1 MNDEHSHADA
11 TDLLT
16 IGAFAR
22 LCGLTAGA
30 LRLYDD
36 VGLLR
41 PALVD
46 PSSGYRYYALDQAD
60 TARTIRRLREIDLAL
75 GGIGDFLDASPTD
88 RRRLLD
94 RHAAGLADRADRAR
108 RVAELLLGP
117 ASSDPAVIDPT
128 GPRGPILPGAI
139 WATTLERVATAAADP
154 TAVSG
159 ELRLLAGVRIDV
171 DSATV
176 TVTATDRYRLTTRT
190 LVAAGAAGSWSRT
203 LDAEAVARLLPRLR
217 RRGPLRPEPVGD
229 GIDFV
234 GDHGT
239 DLVGGAGIDVGGAGI
254 DVVGAGID
262 VVGDGGRL
270 GCAGLPGRYPDHRA
284 LLAGLAD
291 PASRAIVDRRV
302 MVGLVEAALSG
313 RAVRMS
319 AVDGRLTL
327 GTGGMSARVD
337 GPAIDL
343 MVDPTM
349 LHPAVQA
356 AVGPDLVLDIIGPEQ
371 PIRVRSAD
379 PGDVLSLVMPVRG

>member
-1 MNDEHSHADA
+1 MNDEDSR
-11 TDLLT
+11 DLLT

-41 PALVD
+41 PARVD
-46 PSSGYRYYALDQAD
+46 PSSGYRYYSLDQAD

-75 GGIGDFLDASPTD
+75 GGIGDYLDAPPTD

-94 RHAAGLADRADRAR
+94 RHTAGLRDRAERAGQ
-108 RVAELLLGP
+108 VADLLLGGPPVP
-117 ASSDPAVIDPT
+117 ATT
-128 GPRGPILPGAI
+128 GSPRGPILPGAI
-139 WATTLERVATAAADP
+139 WATTIERVATAAADP
-154 TAVSG
+154 TAVAG
-159 ELRLLAGVRIDV
+159 ELRLLAGVRVDV
-171 DSATV
+171 DPATV

-190 LVAAGAAGSWSRT
+190 LVAPGAAEQWSRT

-217 RRGPLRPEPVGD
+217 RRGPLRAEPVGD

-234 GDHGT
+234 VCDGI
-239 DLVGGAGIDVGGAGI
+239 DLVGDHRTDSVEDDRINAAGDHRTDAAGDHRI
-254 DVVGAGID
+254 SA
-262 VVGDGGRL
+262 GRL
-270 GCAGLPGRYPDHRA
+270 SCAGLAGRYPDHRV
-284 LLAGLAD
+284 LLSGLAD
-291 PASRAIVDRRV
+291 PPSRAIVDRRS
-302 MVGLVEAALSG
+302 MVDLVEAALSG

-319 AVDGRLTL
+319 AADGRFTL
-327 GTGGMSARVD
+327 GAADIPARVD

-343 MVDPTM
+343 MVDPVT
-349 LHPAVQA
+349 LHPAIQA